1 MAKLHP
7 DLIGKEF
14 WYDDITLVPNRLP
27 DFERNDVDLTTYF
40 TKHIKIK
47 TPFVSSPMDTVT
59 GSEMA
64 VLMAL
69 MGGIGVI
76 HYNYPSVDD
85 QIREVERVKRF
96 EAAFVKK
103 PIVLGP
109 KNTVGDVYE
118 IAREHG
124 FYSVPITQDRKLLG
138 MVTRRDVRY
147 IENMSIPLEQI
158 MTPKDKLI
166 VANKRD
172 TLDKNDVKEA
182 NRIIKENNLDTLPI
196 VDDDYVLVSIVTD
209 SDIQKAK
216 RYTLATKDDNKQLR
230 VFIAVESRL
239 DLVKERMGKAYDVG
253 VDGIVTDAGV
263 AFKEQLVIAKYCKE
277 NFPKMEVILGNVDSA
292 EMVRSIIKESSK
304 YCDALR
310 VGIGPGYA
318 CITQQQLGTGRAQGS
333 AVLDCVQESKRL
345 ERVYGFTPIIADGG
359 IRTLELYVELFVNW
373 RNQEKRK
380 ELQQELYEVESISE
394 LSEISKPGD
403 ITKALCLGSS
413 SVMIGSRLAGLDE
426 SPGEKEFDY
435 EKGMMI
441 KKFRGMGSL
450 EAMEGRSAERYGYNI
465 GKKDTI
471 KVAEGIVTKV
481 PYMGSGYDFIPSN
494 IEGVKQSYQKQG
506 FRTVP
511 ESHKYADIRP
521 MPSREKPVI

>member
-1 MAKLHP
+1 
-7 DLIGKEF
+7 
-14 WYDDITLVPNRLP
+14 
-27 DFERNDVDLTTYF
+27 
-40 TKHIKIK
+40 
-47 TPFVSSPMDTVT
+47 MDTVT

-196 VDDDYVLVSIVTD
+196 VDDDFVLVS
-209 SDIQKAK
+209 
-216 RYTLATKDDNKQLR
+216 
-230 VFIAVESRL
+230 
-239 DLVKERMGKAYDVG
+239 
-253 VDGIVTDAGV
+253 
-263 AFKEQLVIAKYCKE
+263 
-277 NFPKMEVILGNVDSA
+277 
-292 EMVRSIIKESSK
+292 
-304 YCDALR
+304 
-310 VGIGPGYA
+310 
-318 CITQQQLGTGRAQGS
+318 
-333 AVLDCVQESKRL
+333 
-345 ERVYGFTPIIADGG
+345 
-359 IRTLELYVELFVNW
+359 FVC
-373 RNQEKRK
+373 RC
-380 ELQQELYEVESISE
+380 
-394 LSEISKPGD
+394 P
-403 ITKALCLGSS
+403 
-413 SVMIGSRLAGLDE
+413 
-426 SPGEKEFDY
+426 
-435 EKGMMI
+435 
-441 KKFRGMGSL
+441 
-450 EAMEGRSAERYGYNI
+450 
-465 GKKDTI
+465 
-471 KVAEGIVTKV
+471 
-481 PYMGSGYDFIPSN
+481 
-494 IEGVKQSYQKQG
+494 
-506 FRTVP
+506 
-511 ESHKYADIRP
+511 
-521 MPSREKPVI
+521 